1 VQYIAPMPVQILH
14 FMKTIKNPCSIREFA
29 DWRAVTEIQRKELSG
44 KFVKLVER
52 GEIKR
57 IKNGVYEL
65 VNHV

>member
-1 VQYIAPMPVQILH
+1 
-14 FMKTIKNPCSIREFA
+14 MKTIKNPCSIREFA